1 MEGPILI
8 YGAGSLCRVVES
20 MINDSTNNEIF
31 IFDSNIKS
39 YVHQTNGTFSNK
51 PIDLKDFIS
60 KSKSF
65 VVAIG
70 NEYGFARYQIGT
82 RLENDYGLKPFN
94 LIADNSFIDKSVEI
108 GNGNIFMPGVSINKF
123 VKIGNYNIF
132 GLGSNVDHETEIYN
146 GVHIMGSSLINGRV
160 KIMNFATI
168 GSGSVIFPDITI
180 KENVFVGSCSMVN
193 KEFEE
198 DSIIVGSPAKFLRKN
213 ERRADLSPFESIENT
228 KG

>member
-1 MEGPILI
+1 
-8 YGAGSLCRVVES
+8 
-20 MINDSTNNEIF
+20 
-31 IFDSNIKS
+31 
-39 YVHQTNGTFSNK
+39 
-51 PIDLKDFIS
+51 
-60 KSKSF
+60 
-65 VVAIG
+65 
-70 NEYGFARYQIGT
+70 
-82 RLENDYGLKPFN
+82 
-94 LIADNSFIDKSVEI
+94 
-108 GNGNIFMPGVSINKF
+108 MPGVSINKF